1 MDRIDEHLIYLLQKN
16 ARMSLKDLAKEV
28 YLSTP
33 AVSARIEKMEKEGII
48 KGYGVKIDP
57 LKLGF
62 HITAFI
68 NMELEPVQK
77 PEFYPFIE
85 SIPNVIECN
94 CVTGNYSMLM
104 KVAFP
109 STIELDGFIGQLQHF
124 GKTQTQIV
132 FSTPVEPRGLN
143 VEALEAEEAIK
154 KYSSRGFYGKCV
166 KSPAVLLSLF
176 SFLIDQAAITA
187 FQCSMPTACEA

>member
-1 MDRIDEHLIYLLQKN
+1 MDHIDEQLIHLLQKN
-16 ARMSLKDLAKEV
+16 ARMSLKSLAKEV

-33 AVSARIEKMEKEGII
+33 AVSARIEKLEEEGII
-48 KGYGVKIDP
+48 KGYGARIDP

-77 PEFYPFIE
+77 PEFYPFIA

-109 STIELDGFIGQLQHF
+109 STIELDTFISPLQHF

-132 FSTPVEPRGLN
+132 FSTPVEPRGLDI
-143 VEALEAEEAIK
+143 EALDEEKADP
-154 KYSSRGFYGKCV
+154 SR
-166 KSPAVLLSLF
+166 
-176 SFLIDQAAITA
+176 
-187 FQCSMPTACEA
+187 

>member
-1 MDRIDEHLIYLLQKN
+1 MDHIDEHIVSLLQEN

-28 YLSTP
+28 FLSTP
-33 AVSARIEKMEKEGII
+33 AVSARVEKLEKEGII
-48 KGYGVKIDP
+48 TGYSAKINP

-68 NMELEPVQK
+68 NMELEPIQK
-77 PEFYPFIE
+77 PEFYPYIN
-85 SIPNVIECN
+85 SVPNILECN
-94 CVTGNYSMLM
+94 CVTGNYSMLI

-109 STIELDGFIGQLQHF
+109 STIELDQFIGHLQKF

-143 VEALEAEEAIK
+143 LEYLDDSQLESE
-154 KYSSRGFYGKCV
+154 
-166 KSPAVLLSLF
+166 LS
-176 SFLIDQAAITA
+176 
-187 FQCSMPTACEA
+187 

>member
-1 MDRIDEHLIYLLQKN
+1 MNMDRVDEHLIYLLQKN

-143 VEALEAEEAIK
+143 VEALEEE
-154 KYSSRGFYGKCV
+154 
-166 KSPAVLLSLF
+166 
-176 SFLIDQAAITA
+176 
-187 FQCSMPTACEA
+187 EE

>member
-1 MDRIDEHLIYLLQKN
+1 MSDDIENCIFISTNVYLLSAEREN
-16 ARMSLKDLAKEV
+16 AI
-28 YLSTP
+28 
-33 AVSARIEKMEKEGII
+33 IEKSEEKQKSNTENEEKYR
-48 KGYGVKIDP
+48 KGRM
-57 LKLGF
+57 
-62 HITAFI
+62 

-143 VEALEAEEAIK
+143 VEALEEKEA
-154 KYSSRGFYGKCV
+154 
-166 KSPAVLLSLF
+166 
-176 SFLIDQAAITA
+176 
-187 FQCSMPTACEA
+187 

>member
-1 MDRIDEHLIYLLQKN
+1 MRFDDVFADKLRVTINRTRADFSILRTGIFYAN
-16 ARMSLKDLAKEV
+16 
-28 YLSTP
+28 P
-33 AVSARIEKMEKEGII
+33 IIEKSEEKQKSNTENDEYYR
-48 KGYGVKIDP
+48 KGRM
-57 LKLGF
+57 
-62 HITAFI
+62 
-68 NMELEPVQK
+68 NMELDPVQK

-132 FSTPVEPRGLN
+132 FSTP
-143 VEALEAEEAIK
+143 AA
-154 KYSSRGFYGKCV
+154 GFYLV
-166 KSPAVLLSLF
+166 
-176 SFLIDQAAITA
+176 SFLIDQADITVL
-187 FQCSMPTACEA
+187 QCSMPAAGEA

>member
-33 AVSARIEKMEKEGII
+33 AVSARIEKMEKEGVI
-48 KGYGVKIDP
+48 KGYGVRIDP

-143 VEALEAEEAIK
+143 VEALEEEN
-154 KYSSRGFYGKCV
+154 
-166 KSPAVLLSLF
+166 
-176 SFLIDQAAITA
+176 
-187 FQCSMPTACEA
+187 EAHT

>member
-1 MDRIDEHLIYLLQKN
+1 MKRNTGKGVWIWTVSMNIWFIYCRKTQECLRRIWQKKYIYPLRQYQPESK
-16 ARMSLKDLAKEV
+16 
-28 YLSTP
+28 
-33 AVSARIEKMEKEGII
+33 KMEKEGII

-94 CVTGNYSMLM
+94 CVTGNYFYAYEGGIPEYDW
-104 KVAFP
+104 VGWIHRTAPAFRKD
-109 STIELDGFIGQLQHF
+109 TDTDCILYTGW
-124 GKTQTQIV
+124 
-132 FSTPVEPRGLN
+132 
-143 VEALEAEEAIK
+143 AE
-154 KYSSRGFYGKCV
+154 GFYLV
-166 KSPAVLLSLF
+166 
-176 SFLIDQAAITA
+176 SFLIDQADITVL
-187 FQCSMPTACEA
+187 QCSMPAAGEAWFGE

>member
-1 MDRIDEHLIYLLQKN
+1 M
-16 ARMSLKDLAKEV
+16 
-28 YLSTP
+28 
-33 AVSARIEKMEKEGII
+33 
-48 KGYGVKIDP
+48 
-57 LKLGF
+57 
-62 HITAFI
+62 

-124 GKTQTQIV
+124 GKTQIV

-143 VEALEAEEAIK
+143 VEALEEKEE
-154 KYSSRGFYGKCV
+154 
-166 KSPAVLLSLF
+166 
-176 SFLIDQAAITA
+176 
-187 FQCSMPTACEA
+187 

>member
-1 MDRIDEHLIYLLQKN
+1 
-16 ARMSLKDLAKEV
+16 
-28 YLSTP
+28 
-33 AVSARIEKMEKEGII
+33 MEKEGII

-109 STIELDGFIGQLQHF
+109 STIELDGFIGQLQRF

-132 FSTPVEPRGLN
+132 FSTPVEPRGS
-143 VEALEAEEAIK
+143 I
-154 KYSSRGFYGKCV
+154 
-166 KSPAVLLSLF
+166 
-176 SFLIDQAAITA
+176 
-187 FQCSMPTACEA
+187 

>member
-1 MDRIDEHLIYLLQKN
+1 MDHIDEHIVSLLQEN

-28 YLSTP
+28 FLSTP
-33 AVSARIEKMEKEGII
+33 AVSARVEKLEKEGII
-48 KGYGVKIDP
+48 TGYSAKINP

-68 NMELEPVQK
+68 NMELEPIQK
-77 PEFYPFIE
+77 PEFYPYIN
-85 SIPNVIECN
+85 SVPNVLECN
-94 CVTGNYSMLM
+94 CVTGNYSMLI

-109 STIELDGFIGQLQHF
+109 NTIELDQFIGHLQKF

-143 VEALEAEEAIK
+143 LEYLDDSQLESE
-154 KYSSRGFYGKCV
+154 
-166 KSPAVLLSLF
+166 LS
-176 SFLIDQAAITA
+176 
-187 FQCSMPTACEA
+187 

>member
-1 MDRIDEHLIYLLQKN
+1 MDHIDEHIVSLLQEN

-28 YLSTP
+28 FLSTP
-33 AVSARIEKMEKEGII
+33 AVSARVEKLEKEGII
-48 KGYGVKIDP
+48 TGYSAKINP

-68 NMELEPVQK
+68 NMELEPIQK
-77 PEFYPFIE
+77 PEFYPYIN
-85 SIPNVIECN
+85 SVPNVLECN
-94 CVTGNYSMLM
+94 CVTGNYSMLI

-109 STIELDGFIGQLQHF
+109 STIELDQFIGHLQKF

-143 VEALEAEEAIK
+143 LEYLDDSQLESE
-154 KYSSRGFYGKCV
+154 
-166 KSPAVLLSLF
+166 LS
-176 SFLIDQAAITA
+176 
-187 FQCSMPTACEA
+187 